1 MGVIERKGVKMEARL
16 EAETMLRLDN
26 ENQKQPSLWESVLP
40 PEFFQMNEELTQ
52 VDKLLDDERFLTP
65 FQKKF
70 NIKIGRPTTAVA
82 TYLRMMY
89 LKYRYQ
95 MGYEVLVKEVSDSF
109 TWRHFCHLSLEEKVP
124 ESSTL
129 IKLTHKY
136 GEATVKA
143 LNEALVLKLKESK
156 VVRGK
161 KLRIDTTAVESDIH
175 YPTDTGLLND
185 GIKVVTRVVT
195 GLKKLV
201 PNIGK
206 QFVNHTR
213 LAKKLYLRLVKTMK
227 GRTGKDAKA
236 VKKTR
241 GKLIKITERVIAG
254 AKAVRRQLALHRK
267 VSPLVHGLTRR
278 LDGWIDAVERIV
290 GQTQEVIKGNRHLPR
305 RLVSLFD
312 LGARPIRK
320 GKSHKDTEFGRKLLI
335 GETDH
340 GIISTYEVLAEN
352 PADVTLLQTG
362 VKGHRHL
369 FRKRLKAVA
378 GDRGLYSRDNEEW
391 LRNTGVEQISI
402 PARGKV
408 SKERRQYQRQ
418 FWFKRLQRF
427 RAGCEAKISLLKRKF
442 GLGRSRMRGDA
453 GAGIW
458 IGQGIFAHNLWQAAR
473 IC

>member
-1 MGVIERKGVKMEARL
+1 
-16 EAETMLRLDN
+16 MLRLDN

-40 PEFFQMNEELTQ
+40 PELFQMNEELTQ

-70 NIKIGRPTTAVA
+70 DVKIGRPTTAVA

-109 TWRHFCHLSLEEKVP
+109 AWRRFCHLSLEEKVP

-136 GEATVKA
+136 GEETVKA
-143 LNEALVLKLKESK
+143 LNEALVLKLKESR

-161 KLRIDTTAVESDIH
+161 KLRIDTTVVESDIH

-185 GIKVVTRVVT
+185 GIKLVTRAVSR
-195 GLKKLV
+195 LKKLV
-201 PNIGK
+201 PDIGK

-213 LAKKLYLRLVKTMK
+213 QAKKLYLCLVKTIK
-227 GRTGKDAKA
+227 GRTGKDSRA
-236 VKKTR
+236 VKKASC
-241 GKLIKITERVIAG
+241 KLVKISEIVIASG
-254 AKAVRRQLALHRK
+254 KAVRRELELRRR
-267 VSPLVHGLTRR
+267 VSPLVHGLTQR
-278 LDGWIDAVERIV
+278 LGGWINAVEKLV
-290 GQTQEVIKGNRHLPR
+290 GQTKEVIRGNRHLPR

-312 LGARPIRK
+312 IGARPIRK
-320 GKSHKDTEFGRKLLI
+320 GKSHKDTEFGRKVLI

-352 PADVTLLQTG
+352 PSDATLLRTG

-369 FRKRLKAVA
+369 FHKRLKAVA
-378 GDRGLYSRDNEEW
+378 GDRGLYSRFNEDW
-391 LRNTGVEQISI
+391 LRDTGVKQISI
-402 PARGKV
+402 PARGKI

-418 FWFKRLQRF
+418 SWFKRLQRF

-442 GLGRSRMRGDA
+442 GLGRSRMRGDT
-453 GAGIW
+453 GAKIW
-458 IGQGIFAHNLWQAAR
+458 IGQGIFTYNLWQAVR
-473 IC
+473 IG